1 MIGITF
7 QAIPDPQEFF
17 DTSVDQDAFGK
28 IVAGDPRGMFFHA
41 LRQEWLDRGMPYGD
55 AFEQGWEA
63 MLIQACFSLGMRKTA
78 GLGSEWIAEYLG
90 MSDEFQGGVI
100 EIYTEEE

>member
-1 MIGITF
+1 MFTTEICF
-7 QAIPDPQEFF
+7 SKIPDPT
-17 DTSVDQDAFGK
+17 DLFGRWSDDSSGSF
-28 IVAGDPRGMFFHA
+28 IRHLRDEWIGRG
-41 LRQEWLDRGMPYGD
+41 RPIGD

-90 MSDEFQGGVI
+90 TSDEYPAGVI
-100 EIYTEEE
+100 EITGEMR